1 MASSISSQAVS
12 ILDRKLVGIFETT
25 TITSRDAKAL
35 QTWLLENGY
44 SVPTNA
50 APVIASYVKDGWVFV
65 ATKVRR
71 DKPDNET
78 STPHPLSFTFKTDRP
93 VYPMRLTGV
102 DNGPLSVELYV
113 FGPSR
118 AKASHF
124 KVERCT
130 RPDYSSELEE
140 RSRRS
145 PETLVIV
152 HPLLRRWVY
161 GSPAATKLTATLSP
175 ADMRKDVWINWTPF
189 WEKGNR
195 LFSRHGA
202 LTTALNWG
210 ALLFAFGEYVICI
223 FVYYN
228 KSWKPR
234 LSRMIKIVAVVSII
248 LAGLGYLTLPK
259 IEVKLVKGR
268 FYSYLLEEQLVLQ
281 LVLNDGG
288 WQTIAEARKQL
299 QNVVVNPTEARR
311 WGLESVTN
319 YWVGGQIR
327 EEDSPGNYVLRETNS
342 QLRLVTFDA
351 VGLEVVSDTWDL
363 PHK

>member
-1 MASSISSQAVS
+1 
-12 ILDRKLVGIFETT
+12 
-25 TITSRDAKAL
+25 
-35 QTWLLENGY
+35 
-44 SVPTNA
+44 
-50 APVIASYVKDGWVFV
+50 
-65 ATKVRR
+65 
-71 DKPDNET
+71 
-78 STPHPLSFTFKTDRP
+78 
-93 VYPMRLTGV
+93 
-102 DNGPLSVELYV
+102 
-113 FGPSR
+113 
-118 AKASHF
+118 
-124 KVERCT
+124 
-130 RPDYSSELEE
+130 
-140 RSRRS
+140 
-145 PETLVIV
+145 
-152 HPLLRRWVY
+152 
-161 GSPAATKLTATLSP
+161 
-175 ADMRKDVWINWTPF
+175 
-189 WEKGNR
+189 
-195 LFSRHGA
+195 
-202 LTTALNWG
+202 LNWG
-210 ALLFAFGEYVICI
+210 ALLFALGAYVICV

-234 LSRMIKIVAVVSII
+234 LSRTIKIVAVVSMI

-281 LVLNDGG
+281 MVLNDGG

-319 YWVGGQIR
+319 YWVGGQIH